1 LRRFVLG
8 WVFGATL
15 ATIGLY
21 VARVA
26 APGRHEFELDVYI
39 LVLGLIALLAVTSW
53 LHEVAPPAGRSEFE
67 KALRHEP
74 PEPPRIAEL
83 DRLERE
89 VYMGAARAFDLH
101 YRLRPVVREIAAG
114 RLERR
119 GLRLDSGSDVV
130 RELLGE
136 ELWELARHDREPPGN
151 RQGPGPGLEEVRLT
165 IEQLEK
171 LCRSSS

>member
-26 APGRHEFELDVYI
+26 APGRHEVELDVYI

-53 LHEVAPPAGRSEFE
+53 LREVAPPAGKSELE
-67 KALRHEP
+67 EALRQEP
-74 PEPPRIAEL
+74 PGPPRIAEL

-119 GLRLDSGSDVV
+119 GLRLDSGSDAV
-130 RELLGE
+130 RERLGE
-136 ELWELARHDREPPGN
+136 ELWELARPDREPPGN
-151 RQGPGPGLEEVRLT
+151 RQGPGPGLDEVRLT

-171 LCRSSS
+171 L

>member
-26 APGRHEFELDVYI
+26 APGRHEVELDIYI
-39 LVLGLIALLAVTSW
+39 LALGLMALLAVIYW
-53 LHEVAPPAGRSEFE
+53 LREVAPPAGRSELE
-67 KALRHEP
+67 EALRREP

-119 GLRLDSGSDVV
+119 GLRLASGSDAVGE
-130 RELLGE
+130 RLGE
-136 ELWELARHDREPPGN
+136 ELWELTRPDREPPHN
-151 RQGPGPGLEEVRLT
+151 RQGPGPGLDEVRLT

-171 LCRSSS
+171 L

>member
-1 LRRFVLG
+1 LRRFVVG
-8 WVFGATL
+8 WGVGAAL

-26 APGRHEFELDVYI
+26 APGRHEIELDVYI

-53 LHEVAPPAGRSEFE
+53 LREVAPPAGKSPLE
-67 KALRHEP
+67 KALRPESQ
-74 PEPPRIAEL
+74 EPPRIAEL

-89 VYMGAARAFDLH
+89 VYMGAAQAFDLH

-119 GLRLDSGSDVV
+119 GLRLDSGSDAV
-130 RELLGE
+130 RERLGE
-136 ELWELARHDREPPGN
+136 ELWELARPDREPPRN
-151 RQGPGPGLEEVRLT
+151 RLGAGPGLEEVART
-165 IEQLEK
+165 IEELER
-171 LCRSSS
+171 L

>member
-165 IEQLEK
+165 IERLEK
-171 LCRSSS
+171 L

>member
-151 RQGPGPGLEEVRLT
+151 RQGTGPGLDEVRLT

-171 LCRSSS
+171 L